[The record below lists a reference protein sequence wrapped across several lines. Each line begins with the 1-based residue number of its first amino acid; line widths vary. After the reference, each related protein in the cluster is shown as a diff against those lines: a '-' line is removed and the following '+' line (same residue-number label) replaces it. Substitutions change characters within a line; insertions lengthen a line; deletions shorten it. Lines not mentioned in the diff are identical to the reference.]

1 MACTFVVQAITFLNT
16 KGPTHSYNW
25 PLPRPLPRREGRDHR
40 DTPNVLLLVAYGVS
54 WSRVNHCPAHFVSY
68 IIHNQILVN
77 SVYSVIICLYVIMSI
92 NIKNTPQDVLSVILC
107 LSVIMSINIKNKPQH
122 VLSVII
128 CHSVILS
135 ISIKFPFSMYVSSVS
150 VTCMKSVGCRLRWRR
165 ALSSIKKGVFLNVEG
180 HVLEWRRACS

>member
-1 MACTFVVQAITFLNT
+1 MWLVPLSCKPLLFLNT

-77 SVYSVIICLYVIMSI
+77 SVYSVILCLYVIMSI
-92 NIKNTPQDVLSVILC
+92 TIKNTTKHVLSVILC
-107 LSVIMSINIKNKPQH
+107 L
-122 VLSVII
+122 
-128 CHSVILS
+128 SVILS
-135 ISIKFPFSMYVSSVS
+135 ISIKFPFSMYASSIC
-150 VTCMKSVGCRLRWRR
+150 VTYIKSRGCRLRRRR
-165 ALSSIKKGVFLNVEG
+165 ALSSIKKGVFLDVEG